1 MNRTFVYR
9 LGLSGVFITISAA
22 SIRSHAAVLPAALP
36 TNNSINKCDKI
47 YDIKGIKLDY
57 SSSPLTKK
65 DLSFRNVKSN
75 QQFADQLKLNKMNA
89 AWELS
94 RIGLANLRSSMHR
107 MDNVIYYLSVAMM
120 AKEHVLMDGDGGGGK
135 TFVSRKFLEAQLL
148 TVNKWSTQKFD
159 KKMQQLSVEQNE
171 EIKDIEQFMKEL
183 RLITENLDVLPDD
196 IKQIFMKQFHRMD
209 NETPIHGGP
218 DPFKFVEDGE
228 YKIDYS
234 RALIA
239 KRFFFAILDEIE
251 KAPVDVQMT
260 LLSVLNERQAL
271 VGNQIVQTMIESVV
285 ATTNATLGG
294 LMAQAKPHEVGGR
307 QAFIDRMGLKVH
319 VVNKGTDEYDMMLF
333 VEKLEKA
340 NQENKFIIID
350 LRSLRPLMD
359 KIHVTDKTLKSAINV
374 TTAIDALYT
383 KEYNDA
389 IEAVR
394 GYESVPTFF
403 PPFLGSNRSQMKI
416 PKMWKAA
423 FLMKQLLRQV
433 PFDNRRMTLE
443 EEDLMELAPALLQGG
458 PEGFVFGKGYR
469 VLFTRFDAN
478 GLDGSIVERVAGNR
492 GKAEDLGGYPIKFKH
507 EGFYDPRTQTF
518 SYLDKN
524 RYIQEM
530 HFDAKRNKLI
540 FPNKE
545 VAIELGL
552 TATDEVFKVES
563 RLAKGKY
570 ITPLQ
575 SFEENLSLI
584 QKGWEKNKERI
595 NSDANNSKVEYE
607 VSPYLQA
614 ILDSGRH
621 STEAENQITEIQK
634 FHNKFLT
641 IVKETI
647 RANRSNPAPG
657 RMLPKQHPKTA
668 VFKNLEDQATN
679 LATKLKQALTRND
692 KEAVQYYS
700 ILGIR
705 LFFTELSTKM
715 VGNDAIIRAV
725 LLNVLSGKNAMLQGP
740 PGSAKS
746 LLSRLILES
755 ALTMYNEAVIAKA
768 NAILSEAL
776 LKENSKKELYIKQF
790 HPMSDQGD
798 IIGRID
804 LAQVRA
810 GHGYKY
816 NRTGSLAAND
826 VLFALLDEF
835 EKAPAGTKTAGLSLM
850 NERQVFAGDELVVSM
865 IHSIILTTNATP
877 SQFMQGYNEEGGFST
892 AFPIWDRIHQKIYV
906 YNKSNLEQ
914 LYDMFL
920 LAWYNLPIKVK
931 SPLFPHGVLGIADK
945 INISTVYGFKNLLVG
960 INSDFDIATMKRHK
974 IEKGLHQTNPKTFPD
989 YYMPTRGNS
998 YRTVGSIFV
1007 SQGPGKASE
1016 AAYAVLLNRILADK
1030 DPRYLVTSSEI
1041 IIDLDRLDDLI
1052 AIAKLE
1058 LTENQMFELKYRI
1071 NSNGMPE
1078 FFIEEKSIPDDRLQS
1093 AERRVKNDYKFEYEE
1108 MAKILNLRVDG
1119 YLRGLRDLILSHR
1132 DLFPSLFASVEQ
1144 RKAYLRT
1151 MGFSDEQINAHNP

>member
-1 MNRTFVYR
+1 MNRTFVYW
-9 LGLSGVFITISAA
+9 LGLSGAFITSSVTAIVSQ
-22 SIRSHAAVLPAALP
+22 AAVSPAL
-36 TNNSINKCDKI
+36 SINKCEKI
-47 YDIKGIKLDY
+47 YDSKSNNLEY
-57 SSSPLTKK
+57 SRSPISKT
-65 DLSFRNVKSN
+65 DLAVRNVKSN

-94 RIGLANLRSSMHR
+94 RIGLANLRSTMHR
-107 MDNVIYYLSVAMM
+107 MDNVIYYLGVAMM

-135 TFVSRKFLEAQLL
+135 TFVSRKFLEAQLM
-148 TVNKWSTQKFD
+148 TVNKWSAKQFD
-159 KKMQQLSVEQNE
+159 QKMQKLNAEQSQ
-171 EIKDIEQFMKEL
+171 EIQEIGRFMKEL
-183 RLITENLDVLPDD
+183 RLITENLDILPENT
-196 IKQIFMKQFHRMD
+196 KQIFIKQFHRMD
-209 NETPIHGGP
+209 NETPVLGGP

-228 YKIDYS
+228 YQIDYS

-271 VGNQIVQTMIESVV
+271 VGNQIVQTMIESVI

-319 VVNKGTDEYDMMLF
+319 VVNKGTDEQDMMLF

-340 NQENKFIIID
+340 NQENRFIIID
-350 LRSLRPLMD
+350 LRTLRPLMD
-359 KIHVTDKTLKSAINV
+359 KIQVTDKTLKSAIEV

-394 GYESVPTFF
+394 GYETVPTFF

-423 FLMKQLLRQV
+423 FLLKQLLRQV

-443 EEDLMELAPALLQGG
+443 EEDLMDLAPSLLQGG
-458 PEGFVFGKGYR
+458 PEGFVFRKAYR
-469 VLFTRFDAN
+469 VLFTRFEAY
-478 GLDGSIVERVAGNR
+478 GVDGSIIDVVPGTR
-492 GKAEDLGGYPIKFKH
+492 GKVVYLEGNSMKYKH
-507 EGFYDPRTQTF
+507 DGFYDPRTQTF
-518 SYLDKN
+518 SYVDKN

-530 HFDAKRNKLI
+530 HFDVKRKKLI

-545 VAIELGL
+545 IAIELGL
-552 TATDEVFKVES
+552 TATDDSFKVN
-563 RLAKGKY
+563 GKM
-570 ITPLQ
+570 PL
-575 SFEENLSLI
+575 ENLEESLSEI
-584 QKGWEKNKERI
+584 QKGWKKNKVRI
-595 NSDANNSKVEYE
+595 KSSADNSKIEYE

-621 STEAENQITEIQK
+621 STKAENQIKEIQK

-647 RANRSNPAPG
+647 RANKSNPDHG
-657 RMLPKQHPKTA
+657 QLLPKQHPKTT
-668 VFKNLEDQATN
+668 VFKNIEVQAAN
-679 LATKLKQALTRND
+679 IATKLKDALVRND
-692 KEAVQYYS
+692 KESIQYYS

-705 LFFTELSTKM
+705 LFFTELSAKM
-715 VGNDAIIRAV
+715 VGNDAVIRAV

-746 LLSRLILES
+746 LLSRLVLES
-755 ALTMYNEAVIAKA
+755 ALSMYNEAVIAKA
-768 NAILSEAL
+768 CAILSDVL

-810 GHGYKY
+810 GKGYKY
-816 NRTGSLAAND
+816 NRTGSLAAKE

-835 EKAPAGTKTAGLSLM
+835 EKAPAGTKTSGLSLM
-850 NERQVFAGDELVVSM
+850 NERQVFAGDELVISM

-892 AFPIWDRIHQKIYV
+892 AFPVWDRIHQKIYV
-906 YNKSNLEQ
+906 YNKSNIEQ

-920 LAWYNLPIKVK
+920 LAWYNFPIKMS
-931 SPLFPHGVLGIADK
+931 SPLFPHGVSGIADK
-945 INISTVYGFKNLLVG
+945 ITITEENGFKKLLIG
-960 INSDFDIATMKRHK
+960 IFSDFDIATMRKHK
-974 IEKGLHQTNPKTFPD
+974 IEMGLYETNPKTYPD

-998 YRTVGSIFV
+998 YRTIGSIFV
-1007 SQGPGKASE
+1007 NQGPGKASE
-1016 AAYAVLLNRILADK
+1016 VAYAVLLSRILTDK
-1030 DPRYLVTSSEI
+1030 DPKYLITEPEI
-1041 IIDLDRLDDLI
+1041 TVDLGRLDDII
-1052 AIAKLE
+1052 AIAKLQ
-1058 LTENQMFELKYRI
+1058 LTENQMFELKYRF
-1071 NSNGMPE
+1071 NSNGLPE
-1078 FFIEEKSIPDDRLQS
+1078 FYVDEKSVPDDRLLAS
-1093 AERRVKNDYKFEYEE
+1093 ERRVKSDYKFEYEE
-1108 MAKILNLRVDG
+1108 MAKILTLRVHSSIKS
-1119 YLRGLRDLILSHR
+1119 LSATILSHPN
-1132 DLFPSLFASVEQ
+1132 LFPSLFASVEQ
-1144 RKAYLRT
+1144 RKAYLKT
-1151 MGFSDEQINAHNP
+1151 MGFTDEQIKVHYP